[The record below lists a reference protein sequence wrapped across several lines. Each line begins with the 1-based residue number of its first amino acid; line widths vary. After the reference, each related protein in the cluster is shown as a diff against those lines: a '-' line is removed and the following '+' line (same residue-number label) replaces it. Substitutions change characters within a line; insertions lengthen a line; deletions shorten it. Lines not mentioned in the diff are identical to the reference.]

1 MKTELGTE
9 FVFHLLSGRAA
20 ASPRTLIALF
30 LPFIL
35 SRYSNVA
42 ITGNNRAKKQSALA
56 LKMSVN
62 NFEVSLSET
71 QQRVEQCT
79 RDAPLILLLQSQTLT
94 IRVKTA
100 PFGSSFWPRTA
111 HLDRK
116 RYVKQTTTIFHMPF
130 SVSVCVWWWC
140 CRHFSS

>member
-9 FVFHLLSGRAA
+9 FVFHRLSGRAA
-20 ASPRTLIALF
+20 AYPRTLIALF

-42 ITGNNRAKKQSALA
+42 VTGNNRAKKQSALA

-79 RDAPLILLLQSQTLT
+79 SDAPLILLLQSQTLT
-94 IRVKTA
+94 IRVKNCSIWQLILA
-100 PFGSSFWPRTA
+100 KNCPFGQKKIHSKKM
-111 HLDRK
+111 LG
-116 RYVKQTTTIFHMPF
+116 
-130 SVSVCVWWWC
+130 
-140 CRHFSS
+140 